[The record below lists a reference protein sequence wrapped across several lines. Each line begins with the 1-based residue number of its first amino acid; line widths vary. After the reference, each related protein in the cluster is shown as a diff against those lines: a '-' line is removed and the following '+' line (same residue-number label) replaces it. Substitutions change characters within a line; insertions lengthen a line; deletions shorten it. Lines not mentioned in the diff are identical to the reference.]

1 MSERSSLSSG
11 VFLALALALCLGQ
24 AHAAQF
30 SSLEERMSAA
40 QFRAAGLDKLSPEE
54 LAKLNQWLRD
64 RWAPGSAA
72 SAADP
77 DFNAPTGGTA
87 APARS
92 DRNGF
97 SGPETP
103 RTTINDRIIGTF
115 RGWSG
120 STIFRLENGQVW
132 QQIEA
137 DSWSVESEAPRVE
150 IRPKL
155 MGSWMLSIEGY
166 NRSVRVKRIE

>member
-72 SAADP
+72 AAADP
-77 DFNAPTGGTA
+77 DFSAGTAGAAA

-92 DRNGF
+92 SLD
-97 SGPETP
+97 TP